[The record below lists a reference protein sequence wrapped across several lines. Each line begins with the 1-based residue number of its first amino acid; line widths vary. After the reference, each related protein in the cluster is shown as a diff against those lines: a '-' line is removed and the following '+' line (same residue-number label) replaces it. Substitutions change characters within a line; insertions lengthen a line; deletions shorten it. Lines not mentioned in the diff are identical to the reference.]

1 LIFSCAHAALDSK
14 MLVSATAP
22 IPLFNITFFLPV

>member
-1 LIFSCAHAALDSK
+1 LIFSCAQAALDSK

-22 IPLFNITFFLPV
+22 IPPFNIALFLPV